1 MALLYYGPA
10 LLWPYFTMALLYY
23 GPALLWQVRK
33 AFRTLDEDASGKLS
47 YDELKQVL
55 MMFNLSIP
63 AKVRG
68 TRVVVAVVAV
78 LAVVVVLG
86 GR

>member
-1 MALLYYGPA
+1 
-10 LLWPYFTMALLYY
+10 MALLYY

-68 TRVVVAVVAV
+68 TRVVVVVVVVAV
-78 LAVVVVLG
+78 LRG
-86 GR
+86 K